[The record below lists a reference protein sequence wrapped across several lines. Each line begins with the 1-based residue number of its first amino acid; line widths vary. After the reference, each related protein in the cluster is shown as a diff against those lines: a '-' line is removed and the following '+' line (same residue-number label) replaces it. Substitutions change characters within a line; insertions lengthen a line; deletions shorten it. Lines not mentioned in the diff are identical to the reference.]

1 MAVTFKGTSL
11 LERNCL
17 LPAKDKCGRTKQD
30 QARRHIKENLA
41 RACQEQ
47 GASESLTLAS
57 LVFWRPGS
65 PCCPSQATPFNPH
78 SCSLWHLKLRVPP
91 PSGSKCVNTA
101 ECQMYGNRQ
110 GKAIK
115 SISSVIS
122 VWVRRLN
129 THSTTRRNPCLRSWG
144 SKCTR
149 SKLTYWGREGGR
161 SFRTEGRAHGDQGWN
176 DPGPGPRG
184 ENSVPG
190 MRSWQLSLSFR
201 VSRSSHSIASRKGTD
216 SFYIMNKDEEKQKRE
231 TVEMKELEASENK
244 KGFLFS
250 TLQHSPGET
259 Q

>member
-149 SKLTYWGREGGR
+149 SKLTYWGREGGASGQKAEHMVTR
-161 SFRTEGRAHGDQGWN
+161 AEMTLALAPEGRTVCQAW
-176 DPGPGPRG
+176 GPD
-184 ENSVPG
+184 S
-190 MRSWQLSLSFR
+190 
-201 VSRSSHSIASRKGTD
+201 SRCP
-216 SFYIMNKDEEKQKRE
+216 
-231 TVEMKELEASENK
+231 LESA
-244 KGFLFS
+244 GVHIL
-250 TLQHSPGET
+250 
-259 Q
+259 